1 MKLLKRLLLALALLF
16 LLVQIVRPTR
26 LNPPVTASIEAPDEV
41 LAILRESCFDC
52 HSNETVWPWYSHVAP
67 CSWLIAHDVEE
78 GREHLNFSDW
88 GVLDDQ
94 ARHDMAEEVIEEIAE
109 GEMPLWFYT
118 PLHSGSRVDG
128 TQLAVLRRW
137 AASI

>member
-1 MKLLKRLLLALALLF
+1 MKLLKRLLAALVLLF
-16 LLVQIVRPTR
+16 LLVQIVRPAR

-41 LAILRESCFDC
+41 LAILRQSCFDC
-52 HSNETVWPWYSHVAP
+52 HSNETAWPWYSHIAP
-67 CSWLIAHDVEE
+67 FSWLIAHDVEE
-78 GREHLNFSDW
+78 AREHLNFSDW
-88 GVLDDQ
+88 GVLDDR
-94 ARHDMAEEVIEEIAE
+94 ARHDMAEECVEEIAE